1 VPTPLAD
8 ITHAMLRRMKH
19 PGFRYLALT
28 SLGLMAGTLWAA
40 NTAPQQ
46 DPVAPASAAAVVP
59 APDAGAAPA
68 ATHVPAPQLVPAS
81 PETLRAVAALAE
93 VKPEDVQPTPV
104 AGIFEVLRGSDI
116 LYMTRDG
123 QYAFAGDLYQVPS
136 RANLTE
142 VHRRELRRKL
152 IDAVPESRMVV
163 FSPPDPKY
171 TVTVFTDVDCSYCR
185 ALHRQI
191 AEYNRLGV
199 RVRYVFYPRTGPD
212 TESWHKAE
220 QVWCSAD
227 RKAALTRAKLGEALD
242 APVCANTPVAQ
253 EYELGQ
259 AIGLEGTPGIV
270 AANGAL
276 VGGYVPPDA
285 LIQLLRKQ
293 QP

>member
-1 VPTPLAD
+1 
-8 ITHAMLRRMKH
+8 MKH

-81 PETLRAVAALAE
+81 PETLRAVAALAA

-136 RANLTE
+136 HANLTE

-212 TESWHKAE
+212 TDSWHKAE

>member
-1 VPTPLAD
+1 
-8 ITHAMLRRMKH
+8 MKH
-19 PGFRYLALT
+19 VGFRCAVLT
-28 SLGLMAGTLWAA
+28 SLGLTAGGLWAA
-40 NTAPQQ
+40 AIAPQQ
-46 DPVAPASAAAVVP
+46 DTPTPPGAASPATDAP
-59 APDAGAAPA
+59 GAAPGA
-68 ATHVPAPQLVPAS
+68 HTAAPQLIAAS
-81 PETLRAVAALAE
+81 PETLRAVARLAG
-93 VKPEDVQPTPV
+93 VKPENVQATPV

-123 QYAFAGDLYQVPS
+123 QYAFTGDLYQVPT

-142 VHRRELRRKL
+142 VHRREMRRKL
-152 IDAVPESRMVV
+152 IEAVPESRMVV
-163 FSPPDPKY
+163 FSPPQPKY
-171 TVTVFTDVDCSYCR
+171 TVTVFTDVDCGYCR

-227 RKAALTRAKLGEALD
+227 RKAALTRAKLGEELD
-242 APVCANTPVAQ
+242 SKACANTPVAQ
-253 EYELGQ
+253 EYELGK

-270 AANGAL
+270 AANGAML
-276 VGGYVPPDA
+276 GGYLTPDA
-285 LIQLLRKQ
+285 LVEQLKEM

>member
-1 VPTPLAD
+1 
-8 ITHAMLRRMKH
+8 
-19 PGFRYLALT
+19 
-28 SLGLMAGTLWAA
+28 MAGALWAA
-40 NTAPQQ
+40 NNAPQQ
-46 DPVAPASAAAVVP
+46 DTSAVAGMATDAPEAAVGTAHAAVP
-59 APDAGAAPA
+59 QP
-68 ATHVPAPQLVPAS
+68 VSAS
-81 PETLRAVAALAE
+81 PETLHAVAGFAG
-93 VKPEDVQPTPV
+93 VKPENVQTTPV
-104 AGIFEVLRGSDI
+104 PGIFEVLRGSDI

-123 QYAFAGDLYQVPS
+123 QYAFTGDLYQVPT

-163 FSPPDPKY
+163 FSPPQPKY

-212 TESWHKAE
+212 TESWRKAE

-276 VGGYVPPDA
+276 VGGYVPPDT
-285 LIQLLRKQ
+285 LIDLLRKQ

>member
-1 VPTPLAD
+1 
-8 ITHAMLRRMKH
+8 MLGRMKH
-19 PGFRYLALT
+19 PGLRYLALT
-28 SLGLMAGTLWAA
+28 SLGLMAGALWAA

-46 DPVAPASAAAVVP
+46 DPIVPSGAPASAAA
-59 APDAGAAPA
+59 AALDTAAPA
-68 ATHVPAPQLVPAS
+68 PHAPLPQLVPAS
-81 PETLRAVAALAE
+81 PETLHAVAALAG

-212 TESWHKAE
+212 TESWRKAE

-276 VGGYVPPDA
+276 VGGYVPPDT
-285 LIQLLRKQ
+285 LIELLRKQ

>member
-1 VPTPLAD
+1 
-8 ITHAMLRRMKH
+8 MKH
-19 PGFRYLALT
+19 LGFQCTALV
-28 SLGLMAGTLWAA
+28 SVSLMAASLWAA
-40 NTAPQQ
+40 TNAPQQ
-46 DPVAPASAAAVVP
+46 EPSASAS
-59 APDAGAAPA
+59 APAAPA
-68 ATHVPAPQLVPAS
+68 AAITDAPEA
-81 PETLRAVAALAE
+81 LRAVAGLAG
-93 VKPEDVQPTPV
+93 VKPENVQTTPV
-104 AGIFEVLRGSDI
+104 PGIFEVLRGSDI

-123 QYAFAGDLYQVPS
+123 QYAFTGDLYQVPT

-142 VHRRELRRKL
+142 VHRREMRRKL

-163 FSPPDPKY
+163 FSPPQPKY
-171 TVTVFTDVDCSYCR
+171 TVTVFTDVDCGYCR

-227 RKAALTRAKLGEALD
+227 RKAALTRAKLGEPLD

-253 EYELGQ
+253 EYELGK

-270 AANGAL
+270 AANGAM
-276 VGGYVPPDA
+276 VGGYLAPDA
-285 LIQLLRKQ
+285 LVEQLKQ
-293 QP
+293 LKP

>member
-1 VPTPLAD
+1 
-8 ITHAMLRRMKH
+8 MKH
-19 PGFRYLALT
+19 VGFRCAVLT
-28 SLGLMAGTLWAA
+28 SLGLTAGGLWAA
-40 NTAPQQ
+40 AIAPQQ
-46 DPVAPASAAAVVP
+46 DTPTPPAAASP
-59 APDAGAAPA
+59 GGAASGAHA
-68 ATHVPAPQLVPAS
+68 AAPQLIAAS
-81 PETLRAVAALAE
+81 PETLRAVARLAG
-93 VKPEDVQPTPV
+93 VKPENVQATPV

-123 QYAFAGDLYQVPS
+123 QYAFTGDLYQVPS

-142 VHRRELRRKL
+142 AHRRDVRRKL
-152 IDAVPESRMVV
+152 IDAVPESSMVV
-163 FSPPDPKY
+163 FSPPQPKY
-171 TVTVFTDVDCSYCR
+171 TVTVFTDVDCSFCR

-227 RKAALTRAKLGEALD
+227 RKAALTRAKLGEELD
-242 APVCANTPVAQ
+242 SKTCANTPVAQ
-253 EYELGQ
+253 EYELGK

-270 AANGAL
+270 AANGAML
-276 VGGYVPPDA
+276 GGYLTPDA
-285 LIQLLRKQ
+285 LVEQLKEM

>member
-1 VPTPLAD
+1 
-8 ITHAMLRRMKH
+8 MLTAMKH
-19 PGFRYLALT
+19 LVIRQLLLASA
-28 SLGLMAGTLWAA
+28 SLLVATLAAAA
-40 NTAPQQ
+40 NPGAAANAPQQ
-46 DPVAPASAAAVVP
+46 DSAAAT
-59 APDAGAAPA
+59 AAPA
-68 ATHVPAPQLVPAS
+68 ATPGAVAPPASATAPAAVALPAS
-81 PETLRAVAALAE
+81 PETLRAVAVLAG
-93 VKPEDVQPTPV
+93 VKPENVQPTPI

-123 QYAFAGDLYQVPS
+123 QYAFTGDLYQVPS

-142 VHRRELRRKL
+142 VHRRDLRRKL
-152 IDAVPESRMVV
+152 IEAVPESRMVV
-163 FSPPDPKY
+163 FSPADPKY

-191 AEYNRLGV
+191 ADYNRLGV
-199 RVRYVFYPRTGPD
+199 RVRYVFFPRTGPN
-212 TESWHKAE
+212 TASWHKAE

-227 RKAALTRAKLGEALD
+227 RKAALTRAKLGETLE
-242 APVCANTPVAQ
+242 APVCSNTPVAQ

-276 VGGYVPPDA
+276 VGGYLPPDA
-285 LIQLLRKQ
+285 LVEQLKKL

>member
-1 VPTPLAD
+1 
-8 ITHAMLRRMKH
+8 MLGTMKH
-19 PGFRYLALT
+19 LGFRCVAVA
-28 SLGLMAGTLWAA
+28 SLGLLVGSLWAA
-40 NTAPQQ
+40 TTAPQQ
-46 DPVAPASAAAVVP
+46 ETPAPASTA
-59 APDAGAAPA
+59 AAPA
-68 ATHVPAPQLVPAS
+68 ADPLEAPPAAHVAPPQLVPAG
-81 PETLRAVAALAE
+81 PETLRAVARMAG
-93 VKPEDVQPTPV
+93 VKPEDVQTTPV

-123 QYAFAGDLYQVPS
+123 QYAFTGDLYQVAS

-142 VHRRELRRKL
+142 VHRRDLRRKL
-152 IDAVPESRMVV
+152 IEAVPESRMVV
-163 FSPPDPKY
+163 FSPPQPKY
-171 TVTVFTDVDCSYCR
+171 TVTVFTDVDCSFCR

-227 RKAALTRAKLGEALD
+227 RKAALTKAKLGEPLD
-242 APVCANTPVAQ
+242 SKVCADTPVAQ
-253 EYELGQ
+253 EYELGK

-270 AANGAL
+270 AANGAML
-276 VGGYVPPDA
+276 GGYLAPDA
-285 LIQLLRKQ
+285 LVAQLKEM

>member
-1 VPTPLAD
+1 
-8 ITHAMLRRMKH
+8 M
-19 PGFRYLALT
+19 
-28 SLGLMAGTLWAA
+28 
-40 NTAPQQ
+40 
-46 DPVAPASAAAVVP
+46 
-59 APDAGAAPA
+59 
-68 ATHVPAPQLVPAS
+68 PAS
-81 PETLRAVAALAE
+81 PETLHAVAALAG
-93 VKPEDVQPTPV
+93 VKAEDVQTTPI

-123 QYAFAGDLYQVPS
+123 QYAFTGDLYQVPN

-142 VHRRELRRKL
+142 VHRREMRRKL
-152 IDAVPESRMVV
+152 IEAVPESRMVV

-212 TESWHKAE
+212 TDSWHKAE

-227 RKAALTRAKLGEALD
+227 RKAALTRAKLGEALNSQ
-242 APVCANTPVAQ
+242 PCTNTPVAQ

-259 AIGLEGTPGIV
+259 GHSCLDGTPGIV
-270 AANGAL
+270 RLTARWWVVTCRPKRWSNCSGSSSSRSVWPKRRRASRPRRSNAPAASACRAC
-276 VGGYVPPDA
+276 PPTPWHRPA
-285 LIQLLRKQ
+285 PR
-293 QP
+293 PFP

>member
-1 VPTPLAD
+1 
-8 ITHAMLRRMKH
+8 MLGRMKH
-19 PGFRYLALT
+19 TGFRYLALT
-28 SLGLMAGTLWAA
+28 SLGLMAGPLWAA

-46 DPVAPASAAAVVP
+46 ELAAPASAAAA
-59 APDAGAAPA
+59 APDAPAP
-68 ATHVPAPQLVPAS
+68 ATHVAPPQLVPAS
-81 PETLRAVAALAE
+81 PETLHAVATLAG
-93 VKPEDVQPTPV
+93 VKPDDVQPTPV

-212 TESWHKAE
+212 TESWRKAE

-276 VGGYVPPDA
+276 VGGYVPPDT
-285 LIQLLRKQ
+285 LIELLRKQ

>member
-1 VPTPLAD
+1 
-8 ITHAMLRRMKH
+8 MKH

-59 APDAGAAPA
+59 APDAGAAPV

-81 PETLRAVAALAE
+81 PETLRAVAALAA

-136 RANLTE
+136 HANLTE

-212 TESWHKAE
+212 TDSWHKAE

>member
-1 VPTPLAD
+1 
-8 ITHAMLRRMKH
+8 MKH
-19 PGFRYLALT
+19 LGFRWAALA
-28 SLGLMAGTLWAA
+28 SVSLMAGSLWAA
-40 NTAPQQ
+40 TNAPQQ
-46 DPVAPASAAAVVP
+46 ESTVAVSGPT
-59 APDAGAAPA
+59 AAPA
-68 ATHVPAPQLVPAS
+68 ADVPPAAPAHVAAPQLVPAS
-81 PETLRAVAALAE
+81 PETLRAVAGLAG
-93 VKPEDVQPTPV
+93 VKPENVQSTPV

-123 QYAFAGDLYQVPS
+123 QYAFTGDLYQVPG

-142 VHRRELRRKL
+142 VHRREMRRKL
-152 IDAVPESRMVV
+152 IEAVPESRMVV
-163 FSPPDPKY
+163 FSPAQPKY

-191 AEYNRLGV
+191 AEYNRLGI

-212 TESWHKAE
+212 TASWHKAE

-242 APVCANTPVAQ
+242 AQTCGDTPVAQ
-253 EYELGQ
+253 EYELGK

-270 AANGAL
+270 AANGTL
-276 VGGYVPPDA
+276 VGGYLPPDE
-285 LIQLLRKQ
+285 LVEQLKKL

>member
-1 VPTPLAD
+1 MLA
-8 ITHAMLRRMKH
+8 RMKH
-19 PGFRYLALT
+19 LGFRRLALA
-28 SLGLMAGTLWAA
+28 SVGLAASTLWAA
-40 NTAPQQ
+40 AAPQQ
-46 DPVAPASAAAVVP
+46 DSVASGAAATAA
-59 APDAGAAPA
+59 APGAA
-68 ATHVPAPQLVPAS
+68 HVAAPQLVPATA
-81 PETLRAVAALAE
+81 ETLRAVAALAG
-93 VKPEDVQPTPV
+93 VKPENVQSTPV
-104 AGIFEVLRGSDI
+104 PGIFEVLRGSDI

-123 QYAFAGDLYQVPS
+123 QYAFTGDLYQVPS

-142 VHRRELRRKL
+142 VHRREMRRKL

-191 AEYNRLGV
+191 ADYNRLGV

-212 TESWHKAE
+212 TASWHKAE

-227 RKAALTRAKLGEALD
+227 RKAALTRAKLGEALE

-276 VGGYVPPDA
+276 VGGYLAPDA
-285 LIQLLRKQ
+285 LVTELKKQL

>member
-1 VPTPLAD
+1 MQIFSFRQLWLASVGLLVA
-8 ITHAMLRRMKH
+8 T
-19 PGFRYLALT
+19 LAAT
-28 SLGLMAGTLWAA
+28 AD
-40 NTAPQQ
+40 APQQ
-46 DPVAPASAAAVVP
+46 ESAPSSVALASGTAKASAAAP
-59 APDAGAAPA
+59 AMSTDAVA
-68 ATHVPAPQLVPAS
+68 LPAS
-81 PETLRAVAALAE
+81 AETLHAVAVLAG
-93 VKPEDVQPTPV
+93 VKPENVQTTPI

-123 QYAFAGDLYQVPS
+123 QYAFTGDLYQVPS

-163 FSPPDPKY
+163 FSPADPKY
-171 TVTVFTDVDCSYCR
+171 TVTVFTDVDCGYCR

-191 AEYNRLGV
+191 ADYNRLGV
-199 RVRYVFYPRTGPD
+199 RVRYVFFPRTGPN
-212 TESWHKAE
+212 TASWHKAE

-227 RKAALTRAKLGEALD
+227 RKAALTRAKLGETLE
-242 APVCANTPVAQ
+242 APVCSNTPVAQ

-276 VGGYVPPDA
+276 VGGYLPPDA
-285 LIQLLRKQ
+285 LVEQLKKL

>member
-1 VPTPLAD
+1 
-8 ITHAMLRRMKH
+8 MLGAMKH
-19 PGFRYLALT
+19 RAFGCLALLV
-28 SLGLMAGTLWAA
+28 LGITAA
-40 NTAPQQ
+40 ATWGVDTAPQQ
-46 DPVAPASAAAVVP
+46 GPVAAAATP
-59 APDAGAAPA
+59 AARVTPAATPEAAPA
-68 ATHVPAPQLVPAS
+68 ELPTAHAAAPQPVPATT
-81 PETLRAVAALAE
+81 ETLHAVAAAAG
-93 VKPEDVQPTPV
+93 VKPENVRSTPI

-116 LYMTRDG
+116 LYITRDG
-123 QYAFAGDLYQVPS
+123 QYAFSGDLYQVPT

-191 AEYNRLGV
+191 ADYNRLGV
-199 RVRYVFYPRTGPD
+199 RVRYVFYPRTGPN

-227 RKAALTRAKLGEALD
+227 RKVALTKAKLGETLS
-242 APVCANTPVAQ
+242 APACADTPVAQ

-276 VGGYVPPDA
+276 VGGYLPPDA
-285 LIQLLRKQ
+285 LVEQLKKQ
-293 QP
+293 QQP

>member
-1 VPTPLAD
+1 
-8 ITHAMLRRMKH
+8 MKH
-19 PGFRYLALT
+19 LGFRYLALT
-28 SLGLMAGTLWAA
+28 SLGLMAGALWAA

-46 DPVAPASAAAVVP
+46 DPAAPASAAAAAP
-59 APDAGAAPA
+59 APDAGAPA

-81 PETLRAVAALAE
+81 PETLRAVAALAA

-253 EYELGQ
+253 EYQLGQ

-285 LIQLLRKQ
+285 LIELLRKQ

>member
-1 VPTPLAD
+1 
-8 ITHAMLRRMKH
+8 MKH
-19 PGFRYLALT
+19 LGFRGSALA
-28 SLGLMAGTLWAA
+28 SLGLMAGVVWAA
-40 NTAPQQ
+40 TTAPQQ
-46 DPVAPASAAAVVP
+46 DPAASAGTATAIPGIAASD
-59 APDAGAAPA
+59 APAPA
-68 ATHVPAPQLVPAS
+68 AAHASAPQLVPAS
-81 PETLRAVAALAE
+81 PETLGAVAGLAG
-93 VKPEDVQPTPV
+93 VKPENVQTTPV

-123 QYAFAGDLYQVPS
+123 QYAFTGDLYQVPS
-136 RANLTE
+136 HANLTE
-142 VHRRELRRKL
+142 VHRREMRRKL

-163 FSPPDPKY
+163 FSPSDPKY

-191 AEYNRLGV
+191 ADYNRLGV

-212 TESWHKAE
+212 TASWHKAE

-227 RKAALTRAKLGEALD
+227 RKAALTRAKLGEALASQPCRD
-242 APVCANTPVAQ
+242 TPVAQ

-276 VGGYVPPDA
+276 VGGYLPPDA
-285 LIQLLRKQ
+285 LVEQLKKQ

>member
-1 VPTPLAD
+1 
-8 ITHAMLRRMKH
+8 MLQPMKH
-19 PGFRYLALT
+19 LGFRRSALAV
-28 SLGLMAGTLWAA
+28 LGLMAAA
-40 NTAPQQ
+40 YAAATTAPQQ
-46 DPVAPASAAAVVP
+46 DSAAPVSAPPAAAAPAA
-59 APDAGAAPA
+59 A
-68 ATHVPAPQLVPAS
+68 ATHVPVPQLVPAS
-81 PETLRAVAALAE
+81 PETLHAVAVLAG
-93 VKPEDVQPTPV
+93 VKPENVQVTPV

-123 QYAFAGDLYQVPS
+123 QYAFTGDLYQVPG

-142 VHRRELRRKL
+142 VHRRDLRRKL

-171 TVTVFTDVDCSYCR
+171 TVTVFTDVDCAYCR

-212 TESWHKAE
+212 TASWHKAE

-227 RKAALTRAKLGEALD
+227 RKAALTRAKLGEALE
-242 APVCANTPVAQ
+242 APVCSNTPVAQ

-270 AANGAL
+270 AANGAM
-276 VGGYVPPDA
+276 VGGYLPPDA
-285 LIQLLRKQ
+285 LVEQLKKQ
-293 QP
+293 QQP

>member
-1 VPTPLAD
+1 
-8 ITHAMLRRMKH
+8 MKH
-19 PGFRYLALT
+19 LGFRRLALA
-28 SLGLMAGTLWAA
+28 SAGLAASTLWAA
-40 NTAPQQ
+40 AAPQQ
-46 DPVAPASAAAVVP
+46 DPVP
-59 APDAGAAPA
+59 GAPA
-68 ATHVPAPQLVPAS
+68 ATVAAPVAAHVAAPQLVPATA
-81 PETLRAVAALAE
+81 ETLRAVAALAG
-93 VKPEDVQPTPV
+93 VKPENVQSTPV
-104 AGIFEVLRGSDI
+104 PGIFEVLRGSDI

-123 QYAFAGDLYQVPS
+123 QYAFTGDLYQVPS

-142 VHRRELRRKL
+142 VHRREMRRKL

-191 AEYNRLGV
+191 ADYNRLGV

-212 TESWHKAE
+212 TASWHKAE

-227 RKAALTRAKLGEALD
+227 RKAALTRAKLGEALE

-276 VGGYVPPDA
+276 VGGYLPPDA
-285 LIQLLRKQ
+285 LVTELKKQ
-293 QP
+293 QLQP